1 MTPGNPLTVF
11 LSIAPNGSAPSTS
24 AIRPQYS
31 DSDVEH
37 TAMLASREDGSTGHL
52 RAISED
58 VEDEYLESSIASTSA
73 PKKSVL
79 VNFADDGDIS
89 ECISDF
95 ETTGCFSRNIPGANE
110 RIVWFVSRGSCPI
123 PSPGEGASEY
133 LRDGVLLIH
142 QYGEGDTQV
151 WMWQNRNWV
160 VVREGYPHPDLTGYV
175 FMMKDKGEPTWVK
188 KGKGK
193 GKARN

>member
-1 MTPGNPLTVF
+1 
-11 LSIAPNGSAPSTS
+11 
-24 AIRPQYS
+24 
-31 DSDVEH
+31 
-37 TAMLASREDGSTGHL
+37 MLASREDGSTGHL

-58 VEDEYLESSIASTSA
+58 FEYLDSSIASTSA

-79 VNFADDGDIS
+79 VNLADAGDIS

-95 ETTGCFSRNIPGANE
+95 ETTGCLSRNIPGTNE

-160 VVREGYPHPDLTGYV
+160 VIREGYPHPDLSGYV

-188 KGKGK
+188 KKIVSFSSEGKEKRK
-193 GKARN
+193 GKARD